1 MSEGKCPR
9 PTWPTAIGNTSL
21 HSAWTGLSNTIS
33 SFCPPPA
40 FPVFY
45 DIDTSYASHGNW
57 FCPTPSS
64 GLLRHYQNST
74 AAKFL
79 PPVLDS
85 PIVPSNLPSVRSW
98 FKVEIQEADSNSF
111 VCRSLEN
118 VATGGVKRVIV
129 RVSRAAEVAACPGT
143 STRVEMFAR
152 LSCRKNQRNRLEHD
166 KGEPSSSSTIA
177 ILFKYAHL
185 HDNSQA
191 SDQTQTTVS

>member
-1 MSEGKCPR
+1 MDR
-9 PTWPTAIGNTSL
+9 PLKPNIFILSTTSISCVL
-21 HSAWTGLSNTIS
+21 RYRHILCQSWQLVLSNSIFRLTPALPKFDSGEVS
-33 SFCPPPA
+33 S
-40 FPVFY
+40 
-45 DIDTSYASHGNW
+45 TS
-57 FCPTPSS
+57 PI
-64 GLLRHYQNST
+64 
-74 AAKFL
+74 
-79 PPVLDS
+79 DS

-166 KGEPSSSSTIA
+166 KGEPSFSSAIA
-177 ILFKYAHL
+177 ILYKYAHL

-191 SDQTQTTVS
+191 SVQTQTPVS